1 MKTSQG
7 LLAKFDIVHK
17 LTVCL
22 QNVGLS
28 EDTLFALKKL
38 FFRKF
43 ISCLKFTLSTRTS
56 KCTQMNVFVDFYEV

>member
-7 LLAKFDIVHK
+7 LLAKVDIVHK
-17 LTVCL
+17 LTVCI

-38 FFRKF
+38 FSESLFLASNF
-43 ISCLKFTLSTRTS
+43 P
-56 KCTQMNVFVDFYEV
+56 